1 MIICSAEEAVSKI
14 LSGNRVFIHSVAAA
28 PQLLIKAMVARKN
41 ELKNVNI
48 VHLHTEG
55 EAPYTAPGMEEHFK
69 LDAFFIGANVRK
81 AINEKRADFIPVF
94 LSEVPLLFKQNI

>member
-48 VHLHTEG
+48 VQISIFQRSDTM
-55 EAPYTAPGMEEHFK
+55 YM
-69 LDAFFIGANVRK
+69 
-81 AINEKRADFIPVF
+81 INY
-94 LSEVPLLFKQNI
+94 L